1 MQGCNAHALQT
12 ALRIL
17 CGPGPAQMWAG
28 SYATQ
33 CSFDTADVEAE
44 RAVIAEEWRQ
54 GLGARQRS
62 QAALFGA
69 LFGCTRHLQRHPI
82 GELAVVDSASPDTL
96 RRFYRR
102 WHPPVRPRSRARCER
117 TNERGGGQSGR
128 VGGRQAL
135 LMAAGTAP
143 STWRW

>member
-28 SYATQ
+28 SYAAQ

-102 WHPPVRPRSRARCER
+102 WHPPIRAPVPVANER
-117 TNERGGGQSGR
+117 TNEEAGEAGGLA
-128 VGGRQAL
+128 GGRL
-135 LMAAGTAP
+135 C
-143 STWRW
+143 